1 MPWVIRFLAFQAVA
15 IRKKLIPAVP
25 EAYAIIETEQ
35 NSLSNLSNKL
45 LLQPLQLK

>member
-15 IRKKLIPAVP
+15 IRKQRASAFPK
-25 EAYAIIETEQ
+25 AYAIIETEQ

-45 LLQPLQLK
+45 FLQPL